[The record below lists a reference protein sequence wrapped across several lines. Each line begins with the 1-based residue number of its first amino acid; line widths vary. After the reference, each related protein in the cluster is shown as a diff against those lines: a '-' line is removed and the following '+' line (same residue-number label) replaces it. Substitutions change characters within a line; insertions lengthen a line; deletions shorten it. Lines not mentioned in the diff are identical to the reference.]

1 MKGKE
6 RAELRSEA
14 HHLDPMV
21 HVGVSGATDAVL
33 QTIDDALRTHELV
46 KVAIGRHE
54 GLEPRVVA
62 GAIADALAA
71 QVIQVIGRKLT
82 LYRHN
87 PDLWLKARAAAPWH
101 TAHTRSPEPRKTKPG
116 HRR

>member
-6 RAELRSEA
+6 RAELRAEA

-33 QTIDDALRTHELV
+33 MTIDDALRTHELV
-46 KVAIGRHE
+46 KIAIGRHE
-54 GLEPRVVA
+54 GLDPKP
-62 GAIADALAA
+62 LAA
-71 QVIQVIGRKLT
+71 TLSDTLGADVIQVIGRKIT

-87 PDLWLKARAAAPWH
+87 PDLWKKPRLTPPWQPK
-101 TAHTRSPEPRKTKPG
+101 R
-116 HRR
+116 

>member
-6 RAELRSEA
+6 RAELRAEA
-14 HHLDPMV
+14 HHLDPLV

-46 KVAIGRHE
+46 KIAIGRHE
-54 GLEPRVVA
+54 GLEPKVLARSMA
-62 GAIADALAA
+62 EALAA
-71 QVIQVIGRKLT
+71 EVIQVIGRKVT

-87 PDLWLKARAAAPWH
+87 PDLWEK
-101 TAHTRSPEPRKTKPG
+101 PRKTAPW
-116 HRR
+116 RA

>member
-6 RAELRSEA
+6 RAELRAEA

-21 HVGVSGATDAVL
+21 HVGAAGATDAVI

-46 KVAIGRHE
+46 KIAIGRHP
-54 GLEPRVVA
+54 GLEPKAVA
-62 GAIADALAA
+62 GGIGDALGA
-71 QVIQVIGRKLT
+71 QVIQVIGRKVT

-87 PDLWLKARAAAPWH
+87 PDLWEKPRANPPWR
-101 TAHTRSPEPRKTKPG
+101 AGKR
-116 HRR
+116 

>member
-6 RAELRSEA
+6 RAELRAEA
-14 HHLDPMV
+14 HHLDALV

-46 KVAIGRHE
+46 KIDIGRHA
-54 GLEPRVVA
+54 GLDPKPIAASLAESLGAEVV
-62 GAIADALAA
+62 
-71 QVIQVIGRKLT
+71 QVIGRKVT

-87 PDLWLKARAAAPWH
+87 AALWDKPRLDPPW
-101 TAHTRSPEPRKTKPG
+101 RK
-116 HRR
+116 

>member
-6 RAELRSEA
+6 RADLRSEA

-21 HVGVSGATDAVL
+21 HVGVSGATDAVV

-46 KVAIGRHE
+46 KVAIGRHA
-54 GLEPRVVA
+54 GLEPREVA
-62 GAIADALAA
+62 GGMASALGAE
-71 QVIQVIGRKLT
+71 VIQVIGRKVT

-87 PDLWLKARAAAPWH
+87 PELWEKGRLAPPWARKG
-101 TAHTRSPEPRKTKPG
+101 R
-116 HRR
+116 

>member
-6 RAELRSEA
+6 RAELRAEA
-14 HHLDPMV
+14 HHLEPLV

-54 GLEPRVVA
+54 GLAPKGMA
-62 GAIADALAA
+62 QAIADSLGAD
-71 QVIQVIGRKLT
+71 VIQVIGRKVT
-82 LYRHN
+82 VYRHN
-87 PDLWLKARAAAPWH
+87 PELWKQPRLSPPWAAKG
-101 TAHTRSPEPRKTKPG
+101 R
-116 HRR
+116 

>member
-6 RAELRSEA
+6 RAELRAEA
-14 HHLDPMV
+14 HHLEPLV

-54 GLEPRVVA
+54 GLEPRGLA
-62 GAIADALAA
+62 QAIATSLGAD
-71 QVIQVIGRKLT
+71 VIQVIGRKVT
-82 LYRHN
+82 VYRHN
-87 PDLWLKARAAAPWH
+87 PELWKKPRLSPPWARA
-101 TAHTRSPEPRKTKPG
+101 R
-116 HRR
+116 

>member
-6 RAELRSEA
+6 RAELRAEA
-14 HHLDPMV
+14 HHLDPLV

-54 GLEPRVVA
+54 GLEPRT
-62 GAIADALAA
+62 IANAVGLALAA
-71 QVIQVIGRKLT
+71 EVIQVIGRKVT
-82 LYRHN
+82 FYRHN
-87 PDLWLKARAAAPWH
+87 PDLWLKARKQPPW
-101 TAHTRSPEPRKTKPG
+101 K
-116 HRR
+116 